1 MSIRSLKEAIEGIP
15 YSLSDQVLS
24 YSRSVSVALPEIFD
38 EAGVAYNRDIADQVV
53 FLAGVR
59 KLFSIIDS
67 AYWVIDNASAILEK
81 NDMHRIRVGGTN
93 LSRGADYHYSVE
105 QLRKN
110 LIALLEDNNIYRY
123 IADQSYVEIVRDLSS
138 GH

>member
-1 MSIRSLKEAIEGIP
+1 MQSLKEAIEGIP
-15 YSLSDQVLS
+15 YSLSEQVLS
-24 YSRSVSVALPEIFD
+24 YSRSVSVALPDIFS
-38 EAGVAYNRDIADQVV
+38 EAGVAYSPDIVDQVV
-53 FLAGVR
+53 FLAGIR

-67 AYWVIDNASAILEK
+67 AYWVIDNASAILSK
-81 NDMHRIRVGGTN
+81 QDMHRIRVGSTN

-110 LIALLEDNNIYRY
+110 LITVLEDNNIYKY
-123 IADQSYVEIVRDLSS
+123 IADQSFVSIVRELAS